1 MNTFI
6 KNKNNMSDLQTFHVQ
21 QVTSHPFLNK
31 LMFKIQKQNVGK
43 KWMFRGGRKRRVHW
57 LGFGSGQAFPLLLG
71 FPTSFKQNF
80 KIFSSLQKCFPRFY
94 IFGLFSWVEP
104 LHTATDDVFSYWK
117 SQTFCLESAVN
128 RTFSHLHSLMLTT
141 TLPKTPSV
149 FLTTIRIH

>member
-1 MNTFI
+1 MCNEWLF
-6 KNKNNMSDLQTFHVQ
+6 SF
-21 QVTSHPFLNK
+21 SAPFLEYSNVQNPK
-31 LMFKIQKQNVGK
+31 ANVGM
-43 KWMFRGGRKRRVHW
+43 KWMFTGGRKKRVHW

-80 KIFSSLQKCFPRFY
+80 KIFSSLQKCFPRSY

-104 LHTATDDVFSYWK
+104 LHTATGDVFSYWK

-149 FLTTIRIH
+149 FLTTIRIHKSRYVRFPKSLLHA